1 MEREESFANNIKML
15 SKLLYALVTT
25 FRHNYKMEIHT
36 LFKSLKSK
44 PGTSA
49 SHL

>member
-15 SKLLYALVTT
+15 SKLLYAQVTT
-25 FRHNYKMEIHT
+25 FRNNYKTEIHT
-36 LFKSLKSK
+36 PFKSLKSK
-44 PGTSA
+44 PVTSG